1 MYEKKGLL
9 ASGAWPELYAAPAG
23 RIGPKYLPAL
33 LPKLRDFQV
42 SD

>member
-9 ASGAWPELYAAPAG
+9 ARGARQELYAAPAG
-23 RIGPKYLPAL
+23 RNGPKYLPAL
-33 LPKLRDFQV
+33 VAKFRDFQV